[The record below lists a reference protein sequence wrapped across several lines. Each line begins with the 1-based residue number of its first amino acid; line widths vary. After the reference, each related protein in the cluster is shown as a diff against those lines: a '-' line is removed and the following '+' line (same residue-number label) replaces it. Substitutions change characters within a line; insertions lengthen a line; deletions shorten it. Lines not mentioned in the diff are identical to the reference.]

1 MQVSKNAVLAH
12 IDAIINRQQ
21 QDLEELLS
29 SKPRIKT
36 QIERAKSK
44 LSELRSFRKDLAMDS
59 ITNQHML
66 ISITNDMK
74 ELGW

>member
-1 MQVSKNAVLAH
+1 MQVCKNAVLAH

>member
-29 SKPRIKT
+29 SKPRIKS
-36 QIERAKSK
+36 QIERAKLK
-44 LSELRSFRKDLAMDS
+44 LSELRSFRKDLSMDS
-59 ITNQHML
+59 ITNQRML